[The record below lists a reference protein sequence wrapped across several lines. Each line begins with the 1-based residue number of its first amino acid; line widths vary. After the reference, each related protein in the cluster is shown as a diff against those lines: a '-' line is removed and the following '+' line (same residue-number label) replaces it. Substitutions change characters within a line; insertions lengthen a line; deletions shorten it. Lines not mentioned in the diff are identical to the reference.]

1 MNIEKLEL
9 RILGYEHITNTYLI
23 YDENKEAVLIDP
35 ADEKDKII
43 NKIEELGLN
52 VKNIVLTH
60 GHFEHTNALYD
71 LVEYTNA
78 KVLIHKDDVDMLL
91 GKVDDASSIF
101 DAIPKYINEK
111 DIQEICDGYI
121 LNIGNMEL
129 EIIHTPGH
137 TAGSIVIYVKNENV
151 IITGDTIFANAFG
164 RCDLATSNM
173 DNMVLSLRKVFNR
186 FEELDITIYPG
197 HGESSKLKT
206 AKKYIKLLL
215 ALRKIEL

>member
-60 GHFEHTNALYD
+60 GHFDHTNALYD

-129 EIIHTPGH
+129 EILHTPGH
-137 TAGSIVIYVKNENV
+137 TAGSIVIYAKNKNV
-151 IITGDTIFANAFG
+151 LITGDTIFANAFG

-186 FEELDITIYPG
+186 FDVVDITIYPG